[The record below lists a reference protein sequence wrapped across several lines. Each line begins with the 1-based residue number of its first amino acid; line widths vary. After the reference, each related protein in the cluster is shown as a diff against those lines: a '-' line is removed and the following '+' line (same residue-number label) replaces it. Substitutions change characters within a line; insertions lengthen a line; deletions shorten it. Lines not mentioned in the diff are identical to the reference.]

1 VNGSVGAEGMSIRFV
16 IIAVVSTLLALAA
29 FWGLWSRM
37 ILKVPNT
44 RARSVAAAL
53 GFLLFSSFPAVFV
66 LDGIAA
72 EEVTHFVR
80 GAGPNQTYGL
90 AQQPAQYWLTIS
102 LLYAAFLFLFV
113 GFLFM
118 LRAAFRTPLP
128 CPNNAM
134 QARRQ
139 ARAPDEVR

>member
-1 VNGSVGAEGMSIRFV
+1 MSIRFV
-16 IIAVVSTLLALAA
+16 IVAVVSTLLGSAT
-29 FWGLWSRM
+29 FWRLWSRM
-37 ILKVPNT
+37 VLKIPIS

-53 GFLLFSSFPAVFV
+53 GFLLFSLFPAVFV

-72 EEVTHFVR
+72 GEITFYVR
-80 GAGPNQTYGL
+80 GAGPNHTYGL
-90 AQQPAQYWLTIS
+90 GQQPEQYWLTIS

-118 LRAAFRTPLP
+118 LRAAFRTTSP

-134 QARRQ
+134 QATRET
-139 ARAPDEVR
+139 RAPDDVR